1 MLPVVEGIG
10 RASFYTALSNAL
22 LFPFTIAL
30 FILTVNWSNAIALV
44 VTGAVLVAL
53 NVRFLAANIQL
64 ARLPDQFKGW
74 KVFKLSAQF
83 LFLTL
88 VLIVIGHIL

>member
-1 MLPVVEGIG
+1 VGAV
-10 RASFYTALSNAL
+10 

-30 FILTVNWSNAIALV
+30 FILTVNWTNAITLV
-44 VTGAVLVAL
+44 AVGAVLVAL

-64 ARLPDQFKGW
+64 ARVPDQFKAW
-74 KVFKLSAQF
+74 KVFKLSTQF

-88 VLIVIGHIL
+88 VLIVIGHIV